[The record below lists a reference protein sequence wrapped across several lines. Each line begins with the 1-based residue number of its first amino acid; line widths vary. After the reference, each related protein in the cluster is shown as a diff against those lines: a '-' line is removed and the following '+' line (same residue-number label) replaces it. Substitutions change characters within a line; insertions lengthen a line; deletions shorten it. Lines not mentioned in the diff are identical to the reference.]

1 MKKKKND
8 ENKKILM
15 YVYKQGDFVYAEY
28 SVKTTSREHLAV
40 IGLLQTI
47 IEQTKVT
54 GKWIN

>member
-40 IGLLQTI
+40 LGLLQTI
-47 IEQTKVT
+47 IEQTKGA

>member
-40 IGLLQTI
+40 LGLLQTI
-47 IEQTKVT
+47 IEQTKGI

>member
-15 YVYKQGDFVYAEY
+15 YVYKQGDFLYAEF

-40 IGLLQTI
+40 LGLLQTI
-47 IEQTKVT
+47 IEQTKGT

>member
-1 MKKKKND
+1 MKKPKHD

-40 IGLLQTI
+40 LGLLQTI
-47 IEQTKVT
+47 IEQTKGT

>member
-15 YVYKQGDFVYAEY
+15 YVYKQGDFLYAEF

-40 IGLLQTI
+40 LGLLQTM
-47 IEQTKVT
+47 IEQTT

>member
-40 IGLLQTI
+40 LGLLQTI
-47 IEQTKVT
+47 IEQTKGT